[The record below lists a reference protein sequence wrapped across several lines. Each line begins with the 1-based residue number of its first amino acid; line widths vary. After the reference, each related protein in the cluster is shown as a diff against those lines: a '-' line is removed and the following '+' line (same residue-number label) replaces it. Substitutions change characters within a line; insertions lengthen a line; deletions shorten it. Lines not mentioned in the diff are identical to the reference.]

1 MRRPWRT
8 GPPTLWYLGN
18 VDGRRCHANCEPT
31 AHRFVFSDSASLR
44 FCRLGPTAHRF
55 DWWQRQLLFATLG
68 RWFAPVPPLPASV
81 PVTTRETSQIG
92 GRTRAALPDHRPP
105 VLLARDAPDRQC
117 RPEPP
122 RAGVEGVGSGRHSRG

>member
-1 MRRPWRT
+1 MVGR
-8 GPPTLWYLGN
+8 YLSS
-18 VDGRRCHANCEPT
+18 CEPT

-55 DWWQRQLLFATLG
+55 DWWQRQLLSATLG
-68 RWFAPVPPLPASV
+68 HSFAPVPPLPASV

-105 VLLARDAPDRQC
+105 VLLARDAPDRQY